1 MDKEKLQEYLERVDK
16 MRGKVIFENYINVEN
31 FLDVVTRLINPN
43 GVIISVKGEF
53 TDSPKY
59 EDAARCNFQG
69 IEYLKKPNFFQKL
82 FGRNHEIVVE
92 KYNGEL
98 HSVYSD
104 GQHGS
109 SRLYVRKVDEEGN
122 RYYYNKV
129 LKFPIDEL
137 VASSPGGSKV
147 CGKDLMRG
155 EENLTFFISN
165 DKETVEFHTNLPS
178 SLLGICLQHHY
189 EGSCYDDPAGLEC
202 EYCFFWRSRQLLIT
216 NPRFTDFL
224 TRKLK
229 SIGLA
234 VNLLNKKVTNEH
246 DQNQD
251 IFKIEIIED

>member
-1 MDKEKLQEYLERVDK
+1 
-16 MRGKVIFENYINVEN
+16 
-31 FLDVVTRLINPN
+31 
-43 GVIISVKGEF
+43 VKGEF

-59 EDAARCNFQG
+59 EDAARCSFQG

-92 KYNGEL
+92 RYNGEL

-122 RYYYNKV
+122 RYYYSKV
-129 LKFPIDEL
+129 VKFPIDEL
-137 VASSPGGSKV
+137 VASSSGGSEV

-155 EENLTFFISN
+155 EENLTFFVSN
-165 DKETVEFHTNLPS
+165 DKEMVEFRTNLPS

-189 EGSCYDDPAGLEC
+189 EGFCYDDLDGFC
-202 EYCFFWRSRQLLIT
+202 GYGFVWRYRQLLTT

-224 TRKLK
+224 TRILK
-229 SIGLA
+229 SIGLT
-234 VNLLNKKVTNEH
+234 VSLLNKKVTNEH